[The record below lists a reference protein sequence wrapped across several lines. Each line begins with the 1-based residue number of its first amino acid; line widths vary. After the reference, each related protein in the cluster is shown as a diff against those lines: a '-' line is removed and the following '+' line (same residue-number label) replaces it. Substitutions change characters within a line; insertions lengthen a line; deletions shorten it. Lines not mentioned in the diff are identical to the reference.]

1 MKSVFPR
8 VSVAIESSKWLIF
21 SGNLTLA
28 DPNEVHD
35 TGEDVFDFEL
45 QVRHVLHAL
54 LEIDVHGLD
63 RLVEEFFSLLL
74 ELR

>member
-1 MKSVFPR
+1 MFPR
-8 VSVAIESSKWLIF
+8 VSVAIESSKRFIF
-21 SGNLTLA
+21 SKNFTLA

-45 QVRHVLHAL
+45 QVGHVLHAL
-54 LEIDVHGLD
+54 LKIDVHGLD
-63 RLVEEFFSLLL
+63 RLVEEFFRLLL

>member
-54 LEIDVHGLD
+54 LKIDVHGLD